1 MTIKEIKISGAAA
14 TDTQVGGF
22 KKRRGTRRRVVGGDE
37 EGEIITSTGPLTINK
52 ANGALAAP
60 VAPVAPVIVSQ
71 QTQPAT
77 APPTT
82 GGQQQSETRK
92 VELKKS
98 ETPRRVHLNP
108 KKEGGSL
115 EITKKEK
122 TRKNRRITLG
132 LVGLHKRLTRAKK
145 IQTKVKEM
153 PIGELKA
160 ELIKR
165 GLVKS
170 TTKAPESVLR
180 QIAADAHIVAR
191 QDL

>member
-1 MTIKEIKISGAAA
+1 MTIKEIKISGTAA

-37 EGEIITSTGPLTINK
+37 EGEMTTPIGPLTINK
-52 ANGALAAP
+52 ANGAP
-60 VAPVAPVIVSQ
+60 
-71 QTQPAT
+71 T
-77 APPTT
+77 APPVVPATVAQPIQPAPAPSAT
-82 GGQQQSETRK
+82 GGQQPTETRK